1 MRISIIIPAYNEK
14 GTILDLIRQV
24 RSIQSVSTEIIVV
37 DDASTDGTR
46 ELLQALAA
54 PDVRVLFHETNR
66 GKGAALRTGFA
77 QAGGDI
83 IMAQDADLELNLP
96 RSLPDLIR
104 PIITGRADMVYGSRF
119 QNTPFSLSV
128 HYLANRF
135 LTELSNLFSGLRL
148 TDMETC
154 YKIFSKEALDG
165 VVIEE
170 DRFGVEPELTAYA
183 ARRVRD
189 GFRLT
194 EVSVPYI
201 PRGYSE
207 GKKIGWRDGLWAVW
221 CIFKYNLK
229 NR

>member
-24 RSIQSVSTEIIVV
+24 QSIQSVSTEIIVV

-46 ELLQALAA
+46 ELLRALSA

-83 IMAQDADLELNLP
+83 IMAQDADLELDLP

-104 PIITGRADMVYGSRF
+104 PIITGQAEMVYGSRF

-154 YKIFSKEALDG
+154 YKIFSKPALDG
-165 VVIEE
+165 IVIEE
-170 DRFGVEPELTAYA
+170 DRFGVEPELTAYVG
-183 ARRVRD
+183 RRVKD

-194 EVSVPYI
+194 EVAVPYI

-221 CIFKYNLK
+221 CIVKYNLK
-229 NR
+229 SR

>member
-24 RSIQSVSTEIIVV
+24 RSIQSVTTEIIVV

-46 ELLQALAA
+46 ELLQTLAA

-104 PIITGRADMVYGSRF
+104 PIISGQADMVYGSRF

-135 LTELSNLFSGLRL
+135 LTELSNLFSGLCL

-154 YKIFSKEALDG
+154 YKIFSKPALDG

-194 EVSVPYI
+194 EVAVPYV